1 MKNKKLQ
8 VWLPLLFALVMILGM
23 YFGYKLQQGMRT
35 QHGFF
40 KTGKGNSL
48 QEALDLI
55 RLKYVDSVGID
66 TLQTNAIQDMM
77 TELDPHSVFIPASR
91 LKEVNEDLEGQFEG
105 IGVEFNIFN
114 DTMNVLYVIPEGP
127 GDKAGL
133 QIGDKIL
140 KVGDSLLT
148 RKNITS
154 DEVKNVVRG
163 QRGSK
168 TALQI
173 LREDS
178 IFYTNVT
185 RDMIPVSSVDASYM
199 IDKLTGYIKLNK
211 FSEHTYVEFM
221 KSLEGLLKQGM
232 KQLILDL
239 RGNGGG
245 FMNEAVNIADEFLGD
260 DKLIVYT
267 QGINSPR
274 QEYKA
279 KRPGLFETGK
289 LTVLVDEL
297 SASASEVL
305 AGALQ
310 DWDRATIIGR
320 RTFGKGLVQQQYM
333 LSDGSAIRLTVA
345 RYFTPLGR
353 SIQRPYD
360 KGKKVYMDEIWQRY
374 SDGEVLYADS
384 NKIKNGKQY
393 KTHNGKIVYGGGGI
407 MPDIFVPIDTSTFQK
422 ASARILTNGTFYKF
436 IYLYYLQRKSL
447 LQQFKTP
454 DEFLLHF
461 KNGNEMWQQLVR
473 YALQD
478 TVNLNTVP
486 LSDKEAL
493 EKRLKANLA
502 RFKWRNE
509 GYFEVLNSDDSM
521 IKKSL
526 EVMEK

>member
-1 MKNKKLQ
+1 M
-8 VWLPLLFALVMILGM
+8 
-23 YFGYKLQQGMRT
+23 
-35 QHGFF
+35 
-40 KTGKGNSL
+40 
-48 QEALDLI
+48 
-55 RLKYVDSVGID
+55 
-66 TLQTNAIQDMM
+66 
-77 TELDPHSVFIPASR
+77 
-91 LKEVNEDLEGQFEG
+91 
-105 IGVEFNIFN
+105 
-114 DTMNVLYVIPEGP
+114 
-127 GDKAGL
+127 
-133 QIGDKIL
+133 
-140 KVGDSLLT
+140 
-148 RKNITS
+148 
-154 DEVKNVVRG
+154 
-163 QRGSK
+163 
-168 TALQI
+168 
-173 LREDS
+173 
-178 IFYTNVT
+178 
-185 RDMIPVSSVDASYM
+185 
-199 IDKLTGYIKLNK
+199 
-211 FSEHTYVEFM
+211 
-221 KSLEGLLKQGM
+221 
-232 KQLILDL
+232 
-239 RGNGGG
+239 
-245 FMNEAVNIADEFLGD
+245 
-260 DKLIVYT
+260 
-267 QGINSPR
+267 
-274 QEYKA
+274 
-279 KRPGLFETGK
+279 
-289 LTVLVDEL
+289 VDEL